1 MFGKLKERLGGG
13 AKKISGKTDLLEGIA
28 AAAARVASVDGK
40 IDESE
45 VEAVLNALM
54 NHESLSQAF
63 TASQIETCVN
73 KQIARANGGM
83 AGRLALR
90 KEVEEMKSKA
100 STDEL
105 EMAYMIVIDVA
116 MADGDVADKEKAEL
130 ETLGKMLGFSLSAYV

>member
-13 AKKISGKTDLLEGIA
+13 AKKLSGKTDLLEGIA

-54 NHESLSQAF
+54 NHEALSQAF
-63 TASQIETCVN
+63 TGSQIETCVN
-73 KQIARANGGM
+73 KQIQRAQGGM

-90 KEVEEMKSKA
+90 KEVEEMKAKGS
-100 STDEL
+100 SDEL
-105 EMAYMIVIDVA
+105 EMAFMIVIDVA
-116 MADGDVADKEKAEL
+116 MADGAIGDKEKVEL
-130 ETLGKMLGFSLSAYV
+130 ETLGKTLGFSLSSYL